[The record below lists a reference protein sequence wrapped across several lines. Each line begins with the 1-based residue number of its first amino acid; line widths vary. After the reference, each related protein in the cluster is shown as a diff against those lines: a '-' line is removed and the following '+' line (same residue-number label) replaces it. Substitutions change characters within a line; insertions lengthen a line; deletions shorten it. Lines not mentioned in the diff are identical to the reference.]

1 MSSLIQKT
9 EGAKLMNAL
18 SLIRSLNRQQRSTF
32 LASFLGWSL
41 DAFDFFLL
49 TFVTKRVADE
59 FHVELPAIALALT
72 LTLALRPVG
81 AFIFGLLAERFG
93 RRIPLMID
101 ILFYSLM
108 ELLTAF
114 SPNYT
119 VFLILRALFGV
130 GMGGEWGIGSS
141 LAMETLPA
149 KSRGFFS
156 GILQQGYAFGY
167 LLGALVFFSVFNVFP
182 SLGWRAM
189 FVVGSIPALLVFFIR
204 QSVPESP
211 VWEQQQQE
219 RRASGLGF
227 WQSVWNE
234 VKRYPVLFVYV
245 ILLMTAFNSLSHGTQ
260 DNFPTFLQTQAL
272 LVYDKTS
279 QVTLTTV
286 LTVIANIGAIG
297 GGLFFGYNS
306 ERWGRRGTI
315 IVAASIG
322 LLMIPLWSGLL
333 QIPPAS
339 TVITIGIGVF
349 LLQFMVQGAWGVIP
363 AHLNEL
369 SPHTVRGTFPGFAYQ
384 LGNLFAAGIVTIEA
398 VVAQNL
404 GSVKSPNYSLAL
416 ALFSAGAFL
425 AVIIFAAIGR
435 EAKGVEFM
443 KTADVAVLPTN
454 VTPQTS

>member
-1 MSSLIQKT
+1 
-9 EGAKLMNAL
+9 MNAF
-18 SLIRSLNRQQRSTF
+18 SLIRSLNRQQRNTF

-59 FHVELPAIALALT
+59 FHVELPAIILALT
-72 LTLALRPVG
+72 LTLAMRPVG

-101 ILFYSLM
+101 ILFYSFM

-114 SPNYT
+114 APNYAI
-119 VFLILRALFGV
+119 FMILRALFGV
-130 GMGGEWGIGSS
+130 GMGGEWGVGSS
-141 LAMETLPA
+141 LAMEALPA

-167 LLGALVFFSVFNVFP
+167 LLGALVFFGVFNVFP
-182 SLGWRAM
+182 GLGWRAM
-189 FVVGSIPALLVFFIR
+189 FVIGSLPALIVFFIR
-204 QSVPESP
+204 RNVPESP
-211 VWEQQQQE
+211 VWEQQQRE
-219 RRASGLGF
+219 RRASGVGF

-234 VKRYPVLFVYV
+234 VKRYPILFVYV

-260 DNFPTFLQTQAL
+260 DNFPTFLQSQAL
-272 LVYDKTS
+272 LEYDKTS
-279 QVTLTTV
+279 QVTFTTV
-286 LTVIANIGAIG
+286 LTIIANIGAIG

-306 ERWGRRGTI
+306 ERWGRRGAI
-315 IVAASIG
+315 IIAACLG

-333 QIPPAS
+333 RIPS
-339 TVITIGIGVF
+339 VSVLVTIGSGVF
-349 LLQFMVQGAWGVIP
+349 LLQFMIQGAWGVIP

-369 SPHTVRGTFPGFAYQ
+369 SPSTVRGTFPGFAYQ
-384 LGNLFAAGIVTIEA
+384 LGNLFASGIVTIEA
-398 VVAQNL
+398 IVAQNL
-404 GSVKSPNYSLAL
+404 GSIKAPNYALAL

-435 EAKGVEFM
+435 EAKGVEFIDTDD
-443 KTADVAVLPTN
+443 KASKPASAESALG
-454 VTPQTS
+454 